1 VVGGDEARGRLGLAP
16 SPRSSA
22 DRAEDFPATDPAP
35 TSHYLKGSGGEVAGR
50 AMGVQP
56 TTQLY
61 AERPFA

>member
-1 VVGGDEARGRLGLAP
+1 MGAGLT
-16 SPRSSA
+16 RSSPPA
-22 DRAEDFPATDPAP
+22 RSEDRSEDFPTTDPAP
-35 TSHYLKGSGGEVAGR
+35 TSHCLKGSGGEEVSR